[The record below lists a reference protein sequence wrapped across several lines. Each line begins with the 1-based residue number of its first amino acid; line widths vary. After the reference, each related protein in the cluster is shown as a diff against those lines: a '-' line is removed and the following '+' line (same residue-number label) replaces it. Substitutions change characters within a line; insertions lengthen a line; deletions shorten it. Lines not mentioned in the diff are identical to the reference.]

1 MRAIPIAASYTAAEE
16 IANSI
21 THGIGVLLAIAGTA
35 VLISSA
41 LRDGGPWHVAGVV
54 VFGVGMVLLYASSML
69 YHSIHRPRIKAVLRI
84 LDHSAIYILI
94 AGTYTPFTLVNLRGS
109 GGWVLFGAVWGLAV
123 VGILLEVAGS
133 RRLRGI
139 SLILYLA
146 MGWSAVAAFKPM
158 MASVAPGGLV
168 LVLAGGLAYTL
179 GIVFYAWHSLRHH
192 HAVWHVF
199 VLAGSACHFFA
210 VLHYVVPIPLPV

>member
-1 MRAIPIAASYTAAEE
+1 IQCWARNPCRIGSGAAACRPPFVFEPDALIRRKTGEGSTEDDMRAIPIAASYTAAEE

-109 GGWVLFGAVWGLAV
+109 
-123 VGILLEVAGS
+123 
-133 RRLRGI
+133 
-139 SLILYLA
+139 
-146 MGWSAVAAFKPM
+146 
-158 MASVAPGGLV
+158 
-168 LVLAGGLAYTL
+168 
-179 GIVFYAWHSLRHH
+179 
-192 HAVWHVF
+192 
-199 VLAGSACHFFA
+199 
-210 VLHYVVPIPLPV
+210 